1 MKKIINIFRY
11 LQEEKNNEKI
21 IALVVLVLAV
31 AGGVFFLLNQNSGPE
46 KQIIGTWYD
55 SKHDST
61 IVFNSDKTLEVTNNK
76 DESRDGT
83 WKIAGKYVKLKVSS
97 AASAKAELP
106 GKDEKEV
113 KYLKIQ
119 FNSIETVNSDFR
131 VADGTFEKQ

>member
-1 MKKIINIFRY
+1 MK
-11 LQEEKNNEKI
+11 KI

-31 AGGVFFLLNQNSGPE
+31 AGGVFFFLNQNSGPE

-83 WKIAGKYVKLKVSS
+83 WKIAGKYVKLKVYS

>member
-1 MKKIINIFRY
+1 MK
-11 LQEEKNNEKI
+11 KI
-21 IALVVLVLAV
+21 IALVVLILAV
-31 AGGVFFLLNQNSGPE
+31 AGGVFFFLNQNSGLE

-106 GKDEKEV
+106 EKDEKEV

>member
-1 MKKIINIFRY
+1 MK
-11 LQEEKNNEKI
+11 KI

-31 AGGVFFLLNQNSGPE
+31 AGGVFFFLNQNSGPE

-83 WKIAGKYVKLKVSS
+83 WKIAGKYVKIEVSS

>member
-1 MKKIINIFRY
+1 MK
-11 LQEEKNNEKI
+11 KI

-31 AGGVFFLLNQNSGPE
+31 AGGVFFFLNQNSGPE

-97 AASAKAELP
+97 VASAKAELP

>member
-1 MKKIINIFRY
+1 MPLRKMEQGGKRDV
-11 LQEEKNNEKI
+11 EDR
-21 IALVVLVLAV
+21 
-31 AGGVFFLLNQNSGPE
+31 AGTVE
-46 KQIIGTWYD
+46 
-55 SKHDST
+55 
-61 IVFNSDKTLEVTNNK
+61 
-76 DESRDGT
+76 R
-83 WKIAGKYVKLKVSS
+83 AGKYVKLKVSS

>member
-1 MKKIINIFRY
+1 MK
-11 LQEEKNNEKI
+11 KI

-31 AGGVFFLLNQNSGPE
+31 AAGIFFFLNQNSGPE

-97 AASAKAELP
+97 TASAKAELP

-113 KYLKIQ
+113 KYLKIE

>member
-1 MKKIINIFRY
+1 MK
-11 LQEEKNNEKI
+11 KI

-31 AGGVFFLLNQNSGPE
+31 AGGVFFFLNQNSGPE

-106 GKDEKEV
+106 GKDEK
-113 KYLKIQ
+113 K
-119 FNSIETVNSDFR
+119 
-131 VADGTFEKQ
+131 

>member
-1 MKKIINIFRY
+1 MK
-11 LQEEKNNEKI
+11 KI

-31 AGGVFFLLNQNSGPE
+31 AGGVFFSLNQNSGPE

-83 WKIAGKYVKLKVSS
+83 WKIAGKYVKLKVLVQRVLKLNYLEKMKRS
-97 AASAKAELP
+97 KIF
-106 GKDEKEV
+106 KD
-113 KYLKIQ
+113 
-119 FNSIETVNSDFR
+119 SI
-131 VADGTFEKQ
+131 

>member
-1 MKKIINIFRY
+1 MK
-11 LQEEKNNEKI
+11 KI

-31 AGGVFFLLNQNSGPE
+31 AGGVFFFLNQNSGPE

-97 AASAKAELP
+97 AASAQAELP

>member
-1 MKKIINIFRY
+1 MK
-11 LQEEKNNEKI
+11 KI

-31 AGGVFFLLNQNSGPE
+31 AGGVFFFLNQNSGPE

-61 IVFNSDKTLEVTNNK
+61 IVFNSDKTLEVTNN
-76 DESRDGT
+76 RDGT
-83 WKIAGKYVKLKVSS
+83 WKIAGKYVKIKVSS

-106 GKDEKEV
+106 GKDEDEKEV

>member
-1 MKKIINIFRY
+1 MKG
-11 LQEEKNNEKI
+11 I

-31 AGGVFFLLNQNSGPE
+31 AGGVFFFLNQNSGPE

-83 WKIAGKYVKLKVSS
+83 WKIAGKYVKLKAPS

>member
-1 MKKIINIFRY
+1 MK
-11 LQEEKNNEKI
+11 KI

-119 FNSIETVNSDFR
+119 IIATEIGIR
-131 VADGTFEKQ
+131 KLMQ

>member
-1 MKKIINIFRY
+1 MFIGGKIMK
-11 LQEEKNNEKI
+11 KI

-31 AGGVFFLLNQNSGPE
+31 AGGVFFFLNQNSGPE

>member
-1 MKKIINIFRY
+1 MK
-11 LQEEKNNEKI
+11 KI

-31 AGGVFFLLNQNSGPE
+31 AGGVFFFLNQNSGPE
-46 KQIIGTWYD
+46 KQIICTWYD

-83 WKIAGKYVKLKVSS
+83 WKIAGKYVKIKVSS

-106 GKDEKEV
+106 GKDEDEKEV

>member
-1 MKKIINIFRY
+1 MAFTHSFKVLGCCQLMISIFSR
-11 LQEEKNNEKI
+11 K
-21 IALVVLVLAV
+21 
-31 AGGVFFLLNQNSGPE
+31 FFFLNQNSGPE